1 MCLKM
6 PTQSSMPEP
15 DTVSQTENK
24 SENVNSTE
32 DTEPASDEV
41 KVYDEE
47 EAEDERLEP
56 AGGKALSDTKSSL
69 INEAEQ
75 KNENPRA
82 LQDFIVTSK
91 QYSNDL
97 YFLLAPKL

>member
-1 MCLKM
+1 MSLMCLKM

-47 EAEDERLEP
+47 EAEDERAEP
-56 AGGKALSDTKSSL
+56 ATSALSSLSDTKSSL
-69 INEAEQ
+69 ITEAEQ
-75 KNENPRA
+75 SQQPPKG

-91 QYSNDL
+91 
-97 YFLLAPKL
+97 PC